1 MNLGAVMDLTFAMEL
16 TRMSNPPHQRRPG
29 NRLRM
34 IRIVLFLLLIARFYQ
49 RFSNEPTYFRL
60 FILPI
65 VFFGMSTVRYASINQ
80 VAGDG
85 LGDVLTV
92 LAGVSLVVQ
101 CIFLYHLMTRNR

>member
-1 MNLGAVMDLTFAMEL
+1 VAAVSISQFVMLYSWFAL
-16 TRMSNPPHQRRPG
+16 AAF
-29 NRLRM
+29 L
-34 IRIVLFLLLIARFYQ
+34 LFLLLIARFYQ
-49 RFSNEPTYFRL
+49 RFSNEQTYFRL

-85 LGDVLTV
+85 LGDVLTI

-101 CIFLYHLMTRNR
+101 CVFLYHMMTRNR